1 MSVVALAAAVAP
13 KGAADARTRR
23 EHGCALDGVGQEDY
37 RAPDDLD
44 DDDEIR
50 GCAGTQ
56 SRPTAPAGAT
66 ALRRARAV
74 SCRPTGAGD
83 LLHASCRLTEDLDG
97 RHTSLTPPET
107 DPPLGGC
114 RGPAHQGCGRE
125 QPPGVGARPQG
136 RSGEY
141 QSSPPHLGS
150 AGRACHGPLGRW
162 ESRIPE
168 AYPRGSEMGLPIC
181 RKF

>member
-1 MSVVALAAAVAP
+1 MSVVALAVAVAP
-13 KGAADARTRR
+13 HGAADARTRR
-23 EHGCALDGVGQEDY
+23 EHGCAFDGVGQADY

-56 SRPTAPAGAT
+56 RRPAAPAGAT

-83 LLHASCRLTEDLDG
+83 LFHASCRLTEDLDG
-97 RHTSLTPPET
+97 RHTSLTTPET
-107 DPPLGGC
+107 APPLGGC
-114 RGPAHQGCGRE
+114 RCPAHQGCGRE

-136 RSGEY
+136 R
-141 QSSPPHLGS
+141 
-150 AGRACHGPLGRW
+150 
-162 ESRIPE
+162 
-168 AYPRGSEMGLPIC
+168 
-181 RKF
+181 

>member
-13 KGAADARTRR
+13 NGAADARTRR
-23 EHGCALDGVGQEDY
+23 EHGCAFDGVGQEDY
-37 RAPDDLD
+37 RAPDDLY

-56 SRPTAPAGAT
+56 SRPAAPASTT

-83 LLHASCRLTEDLDG
+83 LFHTSCRLTEDLDG
-97 RHTSLTPPET
+97 RHTSLTAPDT

-114 RGPAHQGCGRE
+114 RCPAHQGCGRE

-136 RSGEY
+136 DKGNISHSLRTLEARGW
-141 QSSPPHLGS
+141 LVIDRS
-150 AGRACHGPLGRW
+150 AGGKA
-162 ESRIPE
+162 ESLRLTPE
-168 AYPRGSEMGLPIC
+168 GQKWAGQVA
-181 RKF
+181 